1 MRPGG
6 RINHEVTN
14 TRDFRLVHAGLDR
27 ALAAVNPLVEP
38 AFVVPPSPSL
48 IGLVGVKVALRIT
61 IEHEHFW
68 ELIKAA
74 ALVVRHSNLLP
85 ATLTLRS
92 GV

>member
-1 MRPGG
+1 
-6 RINHEVTN
+6 
-14 TRDFRLVHAGLDR
+14 
-27 ALAAVNPLVEP
+27 
-38 AFVVPPSPSL
+38 VPPSPSL

-61 IEHEHFW
+61 IEHEHSR
-68 ELIKAA
+68 ELIIAA